1 MPRPHKQGLAF
12 YRKDVDFYFDPD
24 IISLMDKYGPIG
36 VTVYEVVL
44 DFIFRNGY
52 YLECPLEK
60 VAASVQR
67 TIGSR
72 WIRSADLVLQVI
84 IYCASLG
91 LFDRELSSQDVL
103 TSVGIQER
111 FSIATVR
118 NKVDKSKYW
127 LLEKE
132 RGAGGSTPQNGVS
145 VTETQVS
152 ATETQVSATEIQQNK
167 IKENKRKS
175 FIKKD
180 EKPRM
185 GNFDTDEFFNKAGE
199 ASYKKILEK
208 EKEKGKNV
216 SG

>member
-52 YLECPLEK
+52 YLECPLQK
-60 VAASVQR
+60 VAALVQR

-127 LLEKE
+127 LLGEE
-132 RGAGGSTPQNGVS
+132 RGAGGSMPEKNVS
-145 VTETQVS
+145 VTETPIS
-152 ATETQVSATEIQQNK
+152 ATETQQNK
-167 IKENKRKS
+167 RKENKRKGYS
-175 FIKKD
+175 AKR
-180 EKPRM
+180 EKERM
-185 GNFDTDEFFNKAGE
+185 GNFDTEDFFNRAVQH
-199 ASYKKILEK
+199 SYEKFKEK
-208 EKEKGKNV
+208 EKEKIK
-216 SG
+216 

>member
-36 VTVYEVVL
+36 VTVYEVIL

-72 WIRSADLVLQVI
+72 WVRSADLVLQVI
-84 IYCASLG
+84 TYCASLG
-91 LFDRELSSQDVL
+91 LFDRGLSSQGVL

-127 LLEKE
+127 LLGEE
-132 RGAGGSTPQNGVS
+132 REACGSIAKSG
-145 VTETQVS
+145 VS
-152 ATETQVSATEIQQNK
+152 ATETRVSATETRVFATEMQQNK
-167 IKENKRKS
+167 IKENKNKS
-175 FIKKD
+175 FYKS
-180 EKPRM
+180 EKTRM
-185 GNFDTDEFFNKAGE
+185 GNFDTDAFFAAAVERSLKKFKE
-199 ASYKKILEK
+199 SEDERASD
-208 EKEKGKNV
+208 
-216 SG
+216 

>member
-52 YLECPLEK
+52 YLECPLQK

-72 WIRSADLVLQVI
+72 WIKSADLVLQVI

-127 LLEKE
+127 LLGEE
-132 RGAGGSTPQNGVS
+132 RGVGGSTPQNGVS
-145 VTETQVS
+145 VTETPIS
-152 ATETQVSATEIQQNK
+152 ATETPISATEMQQNK
-167 IKENKRKS
+167 RKENKNKS
-175 FIKKD
+175 FYSAKR
-180 EKPRM
+180 EKPRY
-185 GNFDTDEFFNKAGE
+185 GNFDTDEFFNRAVE
-199 ASYKKILEK
+199 ASLKKIKDKEK
-208 EKEKGKNV
+208 EKEQ
-216 SG
+216 